1 MKYDLSH
8 IRADT
13 LILPLAFS
21 SNSVAIDLTG
31 STIIFSVKENIGDS
45 TYKVQKT
52 ATLTNAV
59 GWLAE
64 IKATSSEM
72 NLPVGVY
79 YYDIQWTDSIGTVRT
94 FLYGAF
100 TISYQ
105 VTT

>member
-31 STIIFSVKENIGDS
+31 STVILSIKENIDDV
-45 TYKVQKT
+45 TYKLQKT

-64 IKATSSEM
+64 IKATSAEM
-72 NLPVGVY
+72 NLPVWIY

-94 FLYGAF
+94 FLYGAL

-105 VTT
+105 VTS